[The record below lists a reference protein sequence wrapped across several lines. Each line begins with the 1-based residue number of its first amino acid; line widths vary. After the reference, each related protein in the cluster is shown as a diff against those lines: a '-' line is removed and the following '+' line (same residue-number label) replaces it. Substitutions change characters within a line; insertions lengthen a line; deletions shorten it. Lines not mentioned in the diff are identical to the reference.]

1 MLASKAE
8 AVRPAEEEFNSIKIT
23 DAEGNSQTLLF
34 GTDAKDQV
42 PISMYEMPPAPPEGS
57 FDARFE
63 TEQGGFML
71 QTHAEAMTAPV
82 EFAIAVQASAYP
94 LKITWKIAG
103 AQAPKPSYSYELSDG
118 LGGQAFGTQ
127 TMSGE
132 GTMTISKQGVAR
144 FVLIVKSGE
153 QLPTEYALY
162 QNYPNPFNPTTNIK
176 FALPVPSKITIEIY
190 NILGQMLR
198 TLVDEQRP
206 AGYHVSEWNGTND
219 AGQFVG
225 SGVYFVRLHADGG
238 EGRTYS
244 EVKKVMMLK

>member
-1 MLASKAE
+1 
-8 AVRPAEEEFNSIKIT
+8 
-23 DAEGNSQTLLF
+23 
-34 GTDAKDQV
+34 
-42 PISMYEMPPAPPEGS
+42 MYEMPPPPPEGCL
-57 FDARFE
+57 DARFE

-71 QTHAEAMTAPV
+71 QTHASAVSDPV
-82 EFAIAVQASAYP
+82 EFPIALQASAFP
-94 LKITWKIAG
+94 LTITWKIAG
-103 AQAPKPSYSYELSDG
+103 AQATEPTLPTYAYELSDG
-118 LGGQAFGTQ
+118 LGGRAFGTQ

-132 GTMTISKQGVAR
+132 GTMTIRNQAVTR
-144 FVLIVKSGE
+144 FVLTVKNGE